1 MLEKKMI
8 KKRQLLNKI
17 DILKNLSTEHK
28 ESLKELTIFKKI
40 GSTNDEAK
48 TKLTEIENFNDSIAI
63 FAEQQTSGRGRSGK
77 TWESPANVNI
87 YLSFGW
93 FSSLKLTDLEGL
105 SLASAVEVSNH
116 LEPIIGESL
125 KIKWPNDLFLSEK
138 KTGGILVETTSN
150 KNGTNIIIGVGLNVL
165 MSDQEES
172 SIDQEWTSL
181 SLHFG
186 KDFDRN
192 RIAGLILEALFCLK
206 NNFKLKGFSYYKDR
220 FEELN
225 ILKNKECL
233 AAFDGM
239 SLRGLAEGI
248 TEDGELILNE
258 NGKIHHLRY
267 GDVSIKKFKL

>member
-1 MLEKKMI
+1 MI

-17 DILKNLSTEHK
+17 DILKNISLENK
-28 ESLKELTIFKKI
+28 ASLKELTIFEEI

-48 TKLTEIENFNDSIAI
+48 TKLTEIENFNDSLVI

-93 FSSLKLTDLEGL
+93 HSSLKISDLEGL
-105 SLASAVEVSNH
+105 SLASGVEISNH
-116 LEPIIGESL
+116 LDPIIGESL

-150 KNGTNIIIGVGLNVL
+150 KKSTSIVIGVGLNVL
-165 MSDQEES
+165 MSDKVEN
-172 SIDQEWTSL
+172 SIDQDWTSL
-181 SLHFG
+181 SIHFG

-192 RIAGLILEALFCLK
+192 KIAGLMLEALFHLK
-206 NNFKLKGFSYYKDR
+206 NNFESNGFYHYKDR

-233 AAFDGM
+233 ATLDDV
-239 SLRGLAEGI
+239 SLMGLVEGI
-248 TEDGELILNE
+248 TENGELIFNE
-258 NGKIHHLRY
+258 NGKIHQLRY
-267 GDVSIKKFKL
+267 GDVSIKKI

>member
-1 MLEKKMI
+1 MI

-17 DILKNLSTEHK
+17 DILKNISAEHK
-28 ESLKELTIFKKI
+28 GSLKELTIFEEI

-48 TKLTEIENFNDSIAI
+48 TKLTEIENFNDSLAI

-93 FSSLKLTDLEGL
+93 HSSLKLSDLEGL
-105 SLASAVEVSNH
+105 SLASGVEISNH

-125 KIKWPNDLFLSEK
+125 KLKWPNDLFLSEK

-150 KNGTNIIIGVGLNVL
+150 KKGASIVIGVGLNVL
-165 MSDQEES
+165 MSDKVEN
-172 SIDQEWTSL
+172 SIDQDWTSL
-181 SLHFG
+181 SIHFG

-192 RIAGLILEALFCLK
+192 QIAGLMLEALFRLR
-206 NNFKLKGFSYYKDR
+206 NNFESGGFSRYKDQ

-225 ILKNKECL
+225 LLKNKECL
-233 AAFDGM
+233 ATFEDV
-239 SLRGLAEGI
+239 SLKGLVEGI
-248 TEDGELILNE
+248 TENGELILNE
-258 NGKIHHLRY
+258 NGKIHRLRY
-267 GDVSIKKFKL
+267 GDVSIKKI

>member
-1 MLEKKMI
+1 MI

-17 DILKNLSTEHK
+17 DILKNISAEHL
-28 ESLKELTIFKKI
+28 ESLQELTIFEEI

-48 TKLTEIENFNDSIAI
+48 TKLTEIENFNDSLVI

-93 FSSLKLTDLEGL
+93 HSSLKISDLEGL
-105 SLASAVEVSNH
+105 SLASGVEISNH
-116 LEPIIGESL
+116 LDPIIGESL

-138 KTGGILVETTSN
+138 KVGGILVETTSN
-150 KNGTNIIIGVGLNVL
+150 KKGTSIVIGVGLNVL
-165 MSDQEES
+165 MSDKVEN
-172 SIDQEWTSL
+172 SIDQDWTSL
-181 SLHFG
+181 SIHFG

-192 RIAGLILEALFCLK
+192 KIAGNILEALFHLK
-206 NNFKLKGFSYYKDR
+206 NNFETNGFSHYKDR

-233 AAFDGM
+233 ATFDDV
-239 SLRGLAEGI
+239 SLMGLAEGI
-248 TEDGELILNE
+248 TENGELIFNE
-258 NGKIHHLRY
+258 NGKIYQLRY
-267 GDVSIKKFKL
+267 GDVSIKKI